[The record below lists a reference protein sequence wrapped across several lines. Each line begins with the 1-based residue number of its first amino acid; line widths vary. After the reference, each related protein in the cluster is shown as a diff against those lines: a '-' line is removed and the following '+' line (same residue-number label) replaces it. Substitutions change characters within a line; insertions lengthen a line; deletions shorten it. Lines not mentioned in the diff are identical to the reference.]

1 MMQVDVYL
9 TQQKIDK
16 LLTETQRT
24 YIQQMNI
31 PSGIA
36 VNQALR
42 ENVFMMLTCILN
54 QIPLFVVGKPGSSKS
69 LAMQLIR
76 ENFNRETKSK
86 YLLLE

>member
-1 MMQVDVYL
+1 
-9 TQQKIDK
+9 
-16 LLTETQRT
+16 
-24 YIQQMNI
+24 MNV
-31 PSGIA
+31 PVGIA

-86 YLLLE
+86 YPTL